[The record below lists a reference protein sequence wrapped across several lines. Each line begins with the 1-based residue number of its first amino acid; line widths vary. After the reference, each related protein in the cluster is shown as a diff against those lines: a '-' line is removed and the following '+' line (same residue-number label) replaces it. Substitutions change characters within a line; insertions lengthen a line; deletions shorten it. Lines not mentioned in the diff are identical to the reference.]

1 MLSVSGAPAD
11 LFISGFSFCEWRPG
25 SASIRRRLLRLREAG
40 RGVTKGGLARPKSRP
55 SRRGRLGSWSGEGGR
70 LGNERFSC
78 AGDRS
83 VAQLA
88 SYRHQMWFYMQ
99 LGRHAP
105 SSPSRR
111 LRAAWRSADSATMS
125 ALVFPPN
132 LEAGAAP
139 TEPGSLPGAAPY
151 TVRGTIAGAL
161 WRRRGFASTSR
172 RSSQGDRRGHWPLL
186 RL

>member
-1 MLSVSGAPAD
+1 VKAGDWGMNDFPV
-11 LFISGFSFCEWRPG
+11 
-25 SASIRRRLLRLREAG
+25 REA
-40 RGVTKGGLARPKSRP
+40 
-55 SRRGRLGSWSGEGGR
+55 
-70 LGNERFSC
+70 
-78 AGDRS
+78 RS

-88 SYRHQMWFYMQ
+88 SYRPPDVV
-99 LGRHAP
+99 LHAARKACP
-105 SSPSRR
+105 IIAV
-111 LRAAWRSADSATMS
+111 AAAKGGLAWRRSADSATMS

-151 TVRGTIAGAL
+151 TGRGTIAGAL